1 MVGLTNS
8 FLKIDNIIDMKE
20 SDGLSA
26 HDIGN
31 GFIELNI
38 PIYGDNM
45 LSGIAYAVSP
55 MFGNLP
61 ESEKRKII
69 FDLSGIVTNI
79 ANQIIYYTLDH
90 LSQSLQNEQNNVA
103 YAFLQRA
110 TSFHISN
117 HKLSLEGITTE
128 RHGKVCILEDEYKT
142 MPLTRSVYEHLAMFY
157 YLFNYTT
164 DKNQREIIWNSW
176 ILRSEKNRIKGN
188 LPEFEAERQ
197 TANKRIEDLK
207 KAIHNN
213 DISKKC
219 TKSQIDGCLKGNAVF
234 TVIKEGDKYITK
246 KLSYD
251 TAWQYLYGKSIDL
264 ALNYG
269 YFSMHS
275 HPTYIGLSQFYSQ
288 QEHIE
293 YPLYES
299 CHFLAYLCRLFM
311 QQFQIDK
318 SIITDS
324 LTEREREIFSFLS
337 NEII

>member
-1 MVGLTNS
+1 
-8 FLKIDNIIDMKE
+8 MKE
-20 SDGLSA
+20 GEGLSA
-26 HDIGN
+26 QDIGN
-31 GFIELNI
+31 GFIKLNI
-38 PIYGDNM
+38 PIYGDNI
-45 LSGIAYAVSP
+45 LSEISYATAP
-55 MFGNLP
+55 MCGNLP
-61 ESEKRKII
+61 DSEKRII
-69 FDLSGIVTNI
+69 ILDLSRIVTHV

-90 LSQSLQNEQNNVA
+90 LAQSLKDEQNNVA

-117 HKLSLEGITTE
+117 HKLSFEGITTE
-128 RHGKVCILEDEYKT
+128 RHGKVCKLEDEYKT

-157 YLFNYTT
+157 YLFSYTN
-164 DKNQREIIWNSW
+164 DKHQREIIWSSW
-176 ILRSEKNRIKGN
+176 ILVSEKNRTKGN

-213 DISKKC
+213 DLSKKC
-219 TKSQIDGCLKGNAVF
+219 VKSQIDGCLKGNAVF
-234 TVIKEGDKYITK
+234 TVIKDGDKYITK

-251 TAWQYLYGKSIDL
+251 TAWQYLYSKSIDL

-311 QQFQIDK
+311 KQLQIDRN
-318 SIITDS
+318 IITNS
-324 LTEREREIFSFLS
+324 LTLVSTKL
-337 NEII
+337 NL